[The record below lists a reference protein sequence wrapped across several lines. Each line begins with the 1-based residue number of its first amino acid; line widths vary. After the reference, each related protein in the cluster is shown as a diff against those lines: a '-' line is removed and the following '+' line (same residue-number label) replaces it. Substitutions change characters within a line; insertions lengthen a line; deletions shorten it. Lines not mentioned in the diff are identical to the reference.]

1 MTTARDVYALQA
13 ELRLLQDRLNEAVR
27 AAWPC
32 GARIRWLKNGK
43 TPAVGHV
50 IGHGYGAR
58 IFVEN
63 ERSLAKYWI
72 EPYHIQQAGVC
83 QHKNQRQGE
92 RGPAWCSDCGAQIE
106 GGLRP

>member
-50 IGHGYGAR
+50 ISHGYGAR

-72 EPYHIQQAGVC
+72 EPYHIQQAEGT
-83 QHKNQRQGE
+83 RS
-92 RGPAWCSDCGAQIE
+92 RGRSRLALTLC
-106 GGLRP
+106 

>member
-1 MTTARDVYALQA
+1 MSTTASDGTARRRCRDHRPRR
-13 ELRLLQDRLNEAVR
+13 LRAPG

-72 EPYHIQQAGVC
+72 EPYHIQRAGAC
-83 QHKNQRQGE
+83 QHRNQRQGE

>member
-13 ELRLLQDRLNEAVR
+13 ELRLLPNRISEAVR

-72 EPYHIQQAGVC
+72 EPYHIQQAEGT
-83 QHKNQRQGE
+83 RS
-92 RGPAWCSDCGAQIE
+92 RGRSRLALTLC
-106 GGLRP
+106 